1 MPVFPL
7 QSLVALVVL
16 VFGWQFSSATAQACP
31 PTDKQSAKLKA
42 ASAAPKSNTTGFVTC
57 TYDVPCNYFAN
68 GTFSNGPTVS
78 CPDAIRNAGFLCPSF
93 DGSPSSPP
101 DGHALISSQNG
112 TDPGVFTRDCYYT
125 SSNHQPAIQDRVQL
139 PIEQQHRAAADR
151 CFRDRSAK
159 PSLYLWICYDF
170 GGYDVPVRH
179 GKGSV
184 LAHARCAHS
193 HHPPAQHG
201 APVNGTSAAAC
212 PPSAIP
218 ILNSTFNNAGG
229 GVAFNSTN
237 STSTGN
243 PCPQPNKAGSY
254 FASSSTGPG
263 ASGMVSCTYADST
276 QCTYLSADGSLKF
289 GPSSCPSAITP
300 LASTAPGNAT
310 SSILVAAVARN
321 SRRSSTITDDN
332 LPPDIIALL
341 VMSAVLVLGT
351 LALGGLW
358 WFSFQRQRSLPPPRP
373 PHYRVVSV
381 HEQDYGHGGSE
392 TYDDPYEPASR
403 NRK

>member
-7 QSLVALVVL
+7 QSLVALAMV
-16 VFGWQFSSATAQACP
+16 VFGQLSWSGRALAQQACP

-42 ASAAPKSNTTGFVTC
+42 ASAAPKSNITGFVTC
-57 TYDVPCNYFAN
+57 TYDDTAGAPCNYFAN

-78 CPDAIRNAGFLCPSF
+78 CPDAIRTGFSCPSNSTGQQQLIGASVTTQQNF
-93 DGSPSSPP
+93 ACTYATGSTSP
-101 DGHALISSQNG
+101 AL
-112 TDPGVFTRDCYYT
+112 C
-125 SSNHQPAIQDRVQL
+125 
-139 PIEQQHRAAADR
+139 
-151 CFRDRSAK
+151 
-159 PSLYLWICYDF
+159 LYDT
-170 GGYDVPVRH
+170 
-179 GKGSV
+179 
-184 LAHARCAHS
+184 
-193 HHPPAQHG
+193 HG
-201 APVNGTSAAAC
+201 APVNGSGTSAAC

-229 GVAFNSTN
+229 GSAFNSTSLN
-237 STSTGN
+237 STGN
-243 PCPQPNKAGSY
+243 PCPQPNKAGTY

-300 LASTAPGNAT
+300 LASTAPGSAT

-358 WFSFQRQRSLPPPRP
+358 WFSFHRRRSLPPPKP
-373 PHYRVVSV
+373 LHYRVVSV
-381 HEQDYGHGGSE
+381 HEQDYGHGNGE
-392 TYDDPYEPASR
+392 TYDDPYEPPSG
-403 NRK
+403 NRR